1 MWFFSTVSLGEI
13 FCKLFV
19 NCHIRSKEF
28 EPCLNKLIRVML
40 KWGEEVGF
48 HLTGREL
55 GKMKRRYV
63 CLTTEQRGE
72 LLHVRDHDRL
82 PYLRT
87 KAAAIV
93 KVADDWPI
101 GRVAAIGLN
110 KPYHEDTVR
119 SWINRYE
126 QEGLGGLRVK
136 EGRGRKPAFSPCP
149 SRYRNSRPRSA
160 RPALLLSASV
170 WA

>member
-28 EPCLNKLIRVML
+28 
-40 KWGEEVGF
+40 
-48 HLTGREL
+48 LTGREL

-93 KVADDWPI
+93 KVAHDWPI